1 MSGVSNARLAGFL
14 YLIVVATGI
23 FSLAYVPSRI
33 MVAGDSAAT
42 VANIAAMEPLFRTG
56 IAVGILCYLAFLL
69 LPLALFR
76 LLESAGPTT
85 ARLMVLF
92 AIVSVPMALLNLGH
106 DLNVLAALRLG
117 ETAQAA
123 AHLAA
128 SRNGQ
133 IFVQLFWGLWLLP
146 LGLLIVRSAAIPR
159 PLGILLMFGCLGYL
173 IKVFGLILIPDY
185 ATIPGI
191 RYVSIPGSVGEI
203 GTCLWLLVMGART
216 AANAQAHDASAA
228 IK

>member
-1 MSGVSNARLAGFL
+1 MSNARLAGLF
-14 YLIVVATGI
+14 YLIVVVTGL

-33 MVAGDSAAT
+33 AVAGDSAAT
-42 VANIAAMEPLFRTG
+42 VANILAMEPLFRAG
-56 IAVGILCYLAFLL
+56 IAASILCYLAFLL
-69 LPLALFR
+69 LPLPLYR
-76 LLESAGPTT
+76 LLEPAGPVA

-92 AIVSVPMALLNLGH
+92 AVVSVPMALLNLGH
-106 DLNVLAALRLG
+106 DMDVLAALRLG
-117 ETAQAA
+117 DSEEAA

-159 PLGILLMFGCLGYL
+159 VLGALLMFGCLGYC
-173 IKVFGLILIPDY
+173 IKVFGLILVPDF
-185 ATIPGI
+185 AAMPGI

-203 GTCLWLLVMGART
+203 GTCLWLLVMGARPP
-216 AANAQAHDASAA
+216 SAPQGD
-228 IK
+228 

>member
-1 MSGVSNARLAGFL
+1 MSSISHARLAGLL
-14 YLIVVATGI
+14 YLIVVITGI
-23 FSLAYVPSRI
+23 FTLAYVPSRI

-42 VANIAAMEPLFRTG
+42 MANIVAMEPLFRAG

-69 LPLALFR
+69 LPLAFYR
-76 LLESAGPTT
+76 LLEPAGPVT

-92 AIVSVPMALLNLGH
+92 AIVSVPMALLNLGN
-106 DLNVLAALRLG
+106 DLDVLTALRLG
-117 ETAQAA
+117 NAEQAA
-123 AHLAA
+123 AHLTA

-159 PLGILLMFGCLGYL
+159 ACGILLMLGCLGYC

-185 ATIPGI
+185 ATLPGI
-191 RYVSIPGSVGEI
+191 RYVSIPGSLGEI

-216 AANAQAHDASAA
+216 PVTAHV
-228 IK
+228 